1 MKKRLKYIINGILL
15 IMTAVLIYTAS
26 TAFSIWSYGNVDE
39 KCKADAAIVLGAA
52 TYNGKVCPVF
62 AERINHG
69 VWLYQQGYVKKLIL
83 TGGYGKGNQLSDSY
97 TAKLYA
103 EAQGVPSKD
112 ILIEEKSTLTQEN
125 IMYAKELMEYKNI
138 KTVIFVSDPLHMKRA
153 MLIATAA
160 GIEAYSSPTPT
171 SRYVSLKS
179 KLTFLKKEMILYTA
193 YKILTRVSFYHSC
206 YTLSYLY

>member
-83 TGGYGKGNQLSDSY
+83 TGGYGKGNQL
-97 TAKLYA
+97 
-103 EAQGVPSKD
+103 
-112 ILIEEKSTLTQEN
+112 
-125 IMYAKELMEYKNI
+125 
-138 KTVIFVSDPLHMKRA
+138 
-153 MLIATAA
+153 
-160 GIEAYSSPTPT
+160 
-171 SRYVSLKS
+171 
-179 KLTFLKKEMILYTA
+179 
-193 YKILTRVSFYHSC
+193 
-206 YTLSYLY
+206 